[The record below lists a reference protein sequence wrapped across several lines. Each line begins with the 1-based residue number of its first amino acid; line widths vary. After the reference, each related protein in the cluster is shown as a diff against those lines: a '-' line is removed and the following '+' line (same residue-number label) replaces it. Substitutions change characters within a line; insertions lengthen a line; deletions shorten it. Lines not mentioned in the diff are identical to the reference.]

1 MLRITR
7 FVWELSNRW
16 HNTQLKTHPCSAHHL
31 AGHPILMCCL
41 WACFNIL
48 WHFPCN
54 AFGFGCATIIICNTF
69 RPPQHVRCYKL
80 SDWPKFYFGSMW
92 WALIL
97 HTPFPVPFV
106 LCRDSFGWKSL
117 HALMCLSPFESGI
130 PV

>member
-54 AFGFGCATIIICNTF
+54 AFGFGCVTF
-69 RPPQHVRCYKL
+69 RPPQRVRCYKL
-80 SDWPKFYFGSMW
+80 SDWLFWKHVVVFLSLLFSVETVSGGSLCMHSCVCHR
-92 WALIL
+92 LSLVIL
-97 HTPFPVPFV
+97 YRWYTYVGPLLNPV
-106 LCRDSFGWKSL
+106 
-117 HALMCLSPFESGI
+117 
-130 PV
+130 